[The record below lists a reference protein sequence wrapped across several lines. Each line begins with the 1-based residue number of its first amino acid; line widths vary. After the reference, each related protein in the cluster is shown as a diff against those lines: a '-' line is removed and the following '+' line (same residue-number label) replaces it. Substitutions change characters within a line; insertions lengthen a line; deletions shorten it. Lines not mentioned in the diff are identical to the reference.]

1 MICMLSVVI
10 RPEACVVSG
19 IMKNGKGPVWWYPME
34 KMYADGNR
42 PDEATLSEM
51 KQRLSAELDRLIP
64 PQSCEVK

>member
-1 MICMLSVVI
+1 MLSVVI

-19 IMKNGKGPVWWYPME
+19 IMKNGKGPVWYPME
-34 KMYADGNR
+34 KMYDDGNR